1 MNISLLHLPG
11 TRPSLQTTPRPP
23 TMILL
28 DKTVYQ
34 TDINTYIECSCRT
47 VLINSCTNFTW
58 SYLSQ
63 PPLKTSFIEEVNECN
78 NKSGYFQLLS
88 RPNVLVICQ
97 LRFAVQT
104 GLYEC
109 TAKHRYGFV
118 SRMMK
123 LNILGMVLSLRL

>member
-1 MNISLLHLPG
+1 MNIALLHFPG
-11 TRPSLQTTPRPP
+11 PRPSPQTTPPPP
-23 TMILL
+23 TLILL

-34 TDINTYIECSCRT
+34 TEINTYIECSCS
-47 VLINSCTNFTW
+47 NHSCTNFTW
-58 SYLSQ
+58 SYHLE
-63 PPLKTSFIEEVNECN
+63 PPLKTSFIEGMNECN

-97 LRFAVQT
+97 MRFAVQT
-104 GLYEC
+104 RLYEC